1 MSTIIR
7 ASMKNI
13 ENYVKKISRV
23 FTTFNT
29 QLKKLKESDSNFSDS
44 EDEDEASHFQMAKI
58 ILVKV
63 TSNLHSWT
71 RNFNPASQGFSTR
84 LPVVTSA

>member
-29 QLKKLKESDSNFSDS
+29 QLQKLKESDSNFSDS
-44 EDEDEASHFQMAKI
+44 EDEDEASHF
-58 ILVKV
+58 
-63 TSNLHSWT
+63 
-71 RNFNPASQGFSTR
+71 
-84 LPVVTSA
+84 